1 MNASRSAI
9 TCVVLIAAAAA
20 GCGSS
25 ATTSSAHSHPDPATQ
40 PASVV
45 TRGDDDEPAT
55 RSVLGLPAGWVLA
68 SKATYAASQTPGEV
82 IIRATGENPT
92 GGYEVKLYQSPLR
105 IWPPQYMLA
114 HKKPDGI
121 VTQAFTPF
129 EVTASFKAGEPIKQ
143 VVVSD
148 ASGKHTVTVDQARD

>member
-1 MNASRSAI
+1 MNTTRAAM
-9 TCVVLIAAAAA
+9 TCAVLAAATAAA
-20 GCGSS
+20 GCG
-25 ATTSSAHSHPDPATQ
+25 AQPTSSPSTSHS
-40 PASVV
+40 
-45 TRGDDDEPAT
+45 EPAT
-55 RSVLGLPAGWVLA
+55 APATVSTRADDGPATRPILGLPAGWVLA
-68 SKATYAASQTPGEV
+68 SKATYTASQTPGEV

-92 GGYEVKLYQSPLR
+92 GGYKVKLYQSPLR

-114 HKKPDGI
+114 HKRPDGI

-129 EVTASFKAGEPIKQ
+129 DVTALFKSNEPIKQ